1 MHRSLG
7 THISKVRSIELD
19 GEFSTFPVRVRSA
32 LVLTPWCGGAD
43 WNEEQLAGLASIGNA
58 RANAHWLGT
67 QPTVEPSDG
76 QIGDYIKR
84 KYAGEWVA
92 SAAPLASPPRL
103 EDIPE
108 SPIATR
114 TRLPAV

>member
-1 MHRSLG
+1 MVSLLSPRFAQLREV
-7 THISKVRSIELD
+7 TNPFLR
-19 GEFSTFPVRVRSA
+19 P
-32 LVLTPWCGGAD
+32 AD
-43 WNEEQLAGLASIGNA
+43 WNEEQLAGLASTGNA
-58 RANAHWLGT
+58 RANAHWLSKPPALE
-67 QPTVEPSDG
+67 PTDANIS
-76 QIGDYIKR
+76 DYIKR